1 MARKLQDVLNEANP
15 NKLPTALQIAKIG
28 NVVDLAPKF
37 FKGAVASNVMVLPSD
52 AKAVAILSALRTA
65 GTVVGYATP
74 IATNGTLA
82 TNQVKVNATGN
93 IEFFGTDAVTAAEVT
108 YVTVEGDVVTD
119 TIPVVAGTGI
129 GTLDTDAV
137 LLLSATVVAGTSL
150 GAKTVLARAESA
162 PAAGNVNQGLTANQ
176 VRFAVADAVTS
187 ATVTYVAKPSPTVD
201 ALVRG
206 NVDF

>member
-1 MARKLQDVLNEANP
+1 MTRKLQDVLNESNP
-15 NKLPTALQIAKIG
+15 SKIATALQLVKIG

-37 FKGAVASNVMVLPSD
+37 VKGAVTTNVLALPND

-74 IATNGTLA
+74 VLPGATLA
-82 TNQVKVNATGN
+82 TNQVKVNQLGN
-93 IEFFGTDAVTAAEVT
+93 IEFFATDAVTAAEVV
-108 YVTVEGDVVTD
+108 YVTAEGDVVVD

-137 LLLSATVVAGTSL
+137 QLISAVVTAGTSL

-162 PAAGNVNQGLTANQ
+162 PAAGNVNLGLTANQ
-176 VRFAVADAVTS
+176 VRFAVADAVTQ
-187 ATVTYVAKPSPTVD
+187 ATVTYIAKPNPTVD
-201 ALVRG
+201 ALVRS